1 MNSSLCATPALALVL
16 LAGHAASSQP
26 AKKEAPAPTSVCAT
40 CHGALGEGAPA
51 SQAPRLAGQS
61 AEYLKKQL
69 DDYASGTRENPIM
82 SNFAKLLNEAQR
94 WDLAIRFSA
103 LSSPSVPETTH
114 ATPRQLARGH
124 QLAYQGD
131 ESRQAQACNS
141 CHGPDGA
148 GVLHA
153 APYLA
158 GQSAE
163 YLQAALKAFQAGTRQ
178 NDAGELMR
186 SVVKR
191 LTDEDIAAVS
201 VYFAHATPTATPSS
215 PR

>member
-1 MNSSLCATPALALVL
+1 VNNSLHVAPALALVL
-16 LAGHAASSQP
+16 LAGHAASAPP
-26 AKKEAPAPTSVCAT
+26 AKKEASAPTSVCAS
-40 CHGALGEGAPA
+40 CHGAHGEGAPA
-51 SQAPRLAGQS
+51 SQAPRLAGQA

-82 SNFAKLLNEAQR
+82 SNFAKPLNEAQR
-94 WDLAIRFSA
+94 WDIATRFSA
-103 LSSPSVPETTH
+103 LSSPSVPETTP

-148 GVLHA
+148 GVLQA

-163 YLQAALKAFQAGTRQ
+163 YLQVALRAFQLGTRQ

-201 VYFAHATPTATPSS
+201 VYFAHATPTTTPSS
-215 PR
+215 SR